1 MIESTLSVKPDPFFR
16 RLSLAAAVAT
26 YILIVVGALVR
37 TTGSG
42 LGCPDWPLCHGQ
54 LVPVSGGDWTTA
66 IEFSHRLVS
75 AAVSALIVA
84 VAYFAWKNYRAQKW
98 IYRSALLAIALLIV
112 QIVLGGITVI
122 LELPPVIVA
131 AHLGNSLLILAL
143 LIVIALDATRPW
155 DAIARVAR
163 DNLPRLALWST
174 VGAYIVIISGTFVLG
189 TFAHWRCTTWPL
201 CDQVFPSEPLPIV
214 AVTHR
219 YITAAIGVLILYTFW
234 QTYRTRR
241 AVPRVLQ
248 WATYSAFLFILQ
260 ILVGALNVFT
270 KFDVIA
276 GMLHLA
282 TAAAVWSAMVVFT
295 LLVYRTTE

>member
-1 MIESTLSVKPDPFFR
+1 MLEATRSQPDQFFR
-16 RLSLAAAVAT
+16 RLALAAAVAT

-54 LVPVSGGDWTTA
+54 VVPVRGGDWTTA

-75 AAVSALIVA
+75 AVVSALIVA
-84 VAYFAWKNYRAQKW
+84 VAFFAWKNYRAQKW
-98 IYRSALLAIALLIV
+98 IFRSALIVIALLIA

-131 AHLGNSLLILAL
+131 AHLGNSLLILGL
-143 LIVIALDATRPW
+143 LIVIALEATRPW
-155 DAIARVAR
+155 DTLARVAR
-163 DNLPRLALWST
+163 DQLPRLALWSAI
-174 VGAYIVIISGTFVLG
+174 GAYIVIISGTFVLG
-189 TFAHWRCTTWPL
+189 TSAHWRCTTWPL

-248 WATYSAFLFILQ
+248 WAMYAAFLFILQ

-270 KFDVIA
+270 KFDISA
-276 GMLHLA
+276 GLLHLA
-282 TAAAVWSAMVVFT
+282 TAAAVWSAMIVFT